1 MAALPHVARRRRIVE
16 PNPPDRSVS
25 LIEAPIPR
33 CSPRL
38 PGRTRPRSG
47 REPHRAA
54 RLPTLVLDPPPRG
67 APRHANQRDA
77 NQRLTT
83 RRLAN
88 LRGRANVLDA
98 FRASVRRWRDARLQA
113 AGLVVDVCV
122 VEVGGAV
129 RLVFDGT
136 VGIALR
142 LVRALTKA
150 VGHA

>member
-16 PNPPDRSVS
+16 PNPPDGSVS

-33 CSPRL
+33 CTPRL

-54 RLPTLVLDPPPRG
+54 RLPTLVLDPPPRV
-67 APRHANQRDA
+67 ARRHA

-83 RRLAN
+83 RRHAN
-88 LRGRANVLDA
+88 LGGRANVLDA

-113 AGLVVDVCV
+113 AGL
-122 VEVGGAV
+122 
-129 RLVFDGT
+129 
-136 VGIALR
+136 
-142 LVRALTKA
+142 
-150 VGHA
+150 